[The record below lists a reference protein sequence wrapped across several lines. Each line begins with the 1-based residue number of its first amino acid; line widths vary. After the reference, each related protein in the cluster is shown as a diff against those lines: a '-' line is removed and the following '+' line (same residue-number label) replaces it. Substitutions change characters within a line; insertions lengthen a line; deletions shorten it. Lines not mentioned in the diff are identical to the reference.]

1 LDQKYHDEIAAQISA
16 DERVLNVLDAL
27 VGMND
32 RAIGAPAVIVTSE
45 RLILVMPKMRGRL
58 NTWSFR
64 WSGLHGVQAVG
75 KSIILVFNDW
85 RVDKCFIHPN
95 SQVETDLLLATIQEA
110 REYQEQEKLALAQNE
125 MDKLRRQRG
134 F

>member
-1 LDQKYHDEIAAQISA
+1 
-16 DERVLNVLDAL
+16 
-27 VGMND
+27 
-32 RAIGAPAVIVTSE
+32 
-45 RLILVMPKMRGRL
+45 
-58 NTWSFR
+58 
-64 WSGLHGVQAVG
+64 
-75 KSIILVFNDW
+75 FNDW